1 MTDAER
7 ILHLLLITQEVLT
20 RQQIAR
26 RLRWEL
32 YRVCIALDG
41 RGPDSGIE
49 LVRHE
54 Y

>member
-1 MTDAER
+1 MNDVQR

-20 RQQIAR
+20 RQQIAA

-32 YRVCIALDG
+32 CRVCVALDN

>member
-7 ILHLLLITQEVLT
+7 IKHLLLVTQETLT
-20 RQQIAR
+20 RQQIAA

-32 YRVCIALDG
+32 YRVCIALDHRG
-41 RGPDSGIE
+41 RDSGIE